1 MKRASRRA
9 GSASWTIGNSEQSS
23 KRTTFDEGRHINA
36 QAEKDGDLKDGDSK
50 DDDLP
55 VLTEAVETPDALA
68 DSPSADELVK
78 LESKLCAQSLTLA
91 DHLIHE
97 ACHDVEDII
106 VERVMTKLRSELPAL
121 VSRVLHDH
129 FDGKE

>member
-1 MKRASRRA
+1 MP
-9 GSASWTIGNSEQSS
+9 GS
-23 KRTTFDEGRHINA
+23 KRTIFDEDRNINA
-36 QAEKDGDLKDGDSK
+36 QAEKD
-50 DDDLP
+50 DDLP
-55 VLTEAVETPDALA
+55 ILTEAVETPAALPEKA
-68 DSPSADELVK
+68 AASAMQPSADELVK

-91 DHLIHE
+91 DHMIHE

-129 FDGKE
+129 FDGEE

>member
-1 MKRASRRA
+1 M
-9 GSASWTIGNSEQSS
+9 QSS
-23 KRTTFDEGRHINA
+23 RRTTFDKDKSINA
-36 QAEKDGDLKDGDSK
+36 HPDKDE
-50 DDDLP
+50 DLP
-55 VLTEAVETPDALA
+55 VLTDTVEIPAALA
-68 DSPSADELVK
+68 DTPSADELVK

-106 VERVMTKLRSELPAL
+106 VERVMTKLRSQLPAL

-129 FDGKE
+129 FDGKK

>member
-1 MKRASRRA
+1 MH
-9 GSASWTIGNSEQSS
+9 NS
-23 KRTTFDEGRHINA
+23 KRTTFDEDQSINA
-36 QAEKDGDLKDGDSK
+36 QADK

-55 VLTEAVETPDALA
+55 VLTEAVQTVAALGDTPSALA
-68 DSPSADELVK
+68 DRPSADELVK

-91 DHLIHE
+91 DQLIHE

-106 VERVMTKLRSELPAL
+106 VERVMSKLRSELPAL

-129 FDGKE
+129 FDGEE